1 MGVSDKSTGDTISF
15 SDINDELGN
24 SSTATL
30 DMKTAGDS
38 FDGINTDGVY
48 SITEFYG
55 VSNALP
61 AFSSFTA
68 AGNASTTGRIDI
80 NWGTSG
86 PVDTFLLKRATNF
99 DMDAM

>member
-55 VSNALP
+55 LSDASPV
-61 AFSSFTA
+61 FSSFTA
-68 AGNASTTGRIDI
+68 AGNSSTTGRIDI
-80 NWGTSG
+80 NWGT
-86 PVDTFLLKRATNF
+86 
-99 DMDAM
+99 

>member
-38 FDGINTDGVY
+38 FSGINTDGVY

-55 VSNALP
+55 VSDASP

-86 PVDTFLLKRATNF
+86 PVHTFSLKSYRTLN
-99 DMDAM
+99 